1 MLDADLVSDF
11 RFRASESGPW
21 AFRAANST
29 VIAPFWAAA
38 STAWPWLAAW
48 NARGAEVR
56 CASLGVGTLARGRLK
71 KIDTL
76 IG

>member
-21 AFRAANST
+21 AFRAATST
-29 VIAPFWAAA
+29 VIAPFRAAA
-38 STAWPWLAAW
+38 STAWPWLAAQ
-48 NARGAEVR
+48 NARGSEVR
-56 CASLGVGTLARGRLK
+56 CASLGAETSARGRLE